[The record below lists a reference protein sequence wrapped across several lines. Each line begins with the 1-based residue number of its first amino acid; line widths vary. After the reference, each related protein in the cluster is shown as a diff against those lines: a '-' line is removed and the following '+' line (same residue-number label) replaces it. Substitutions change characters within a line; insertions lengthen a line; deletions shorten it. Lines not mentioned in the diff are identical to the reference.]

1 MVLILIAIVLL
12 PQICCC
18 CLAAKSCPTL
28 WDPMDCNTSGFL
40 SFSISWSLL
49 KLMSI
54 VLVILSNHLRLA
66 LPTVYCALH
75 DQWCLTLCDTR
86 DSSLLGSSV
95 HGISRQE
102 YWSGLPFCP
111 PGDLPDS
118 DWIMSSVV
126 PTLAGRLFTA
136 EHLGF
141 KYIK

>member
-1 MVLILIAIVLL
+1 MVLFLIAIVLL

-28 WDPMDCNTSGFL
+28 WVDCNTSGFL

-54 VLVILSNHLRLA
+54 VSVILSNHLRLA

-95 HGISRQE
+95 HGISGKNTGVDCHFVLQGIFRIQTESCLLWFLHWQE
-102 YWSGLPFCP
+102 DFLQLSTWALN
-111 PGDLPDS
+111 
-118 DWIMSSVV
+118 I
-126 PTLAGRLFTA
+126 
-136 EHLGF
+136 
-141 KYIK
+141 